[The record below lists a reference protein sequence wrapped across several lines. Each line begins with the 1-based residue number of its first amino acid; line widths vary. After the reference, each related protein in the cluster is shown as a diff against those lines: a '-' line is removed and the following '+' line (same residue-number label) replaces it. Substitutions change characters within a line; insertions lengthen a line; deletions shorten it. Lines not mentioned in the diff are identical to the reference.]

1 MKDVNCCKNTI
12 IEGIND
18 METNSPKSNDSTL
31 FVLLAVTFLTISLLA
46 FGQKLILDPILGRS
60 SLSTEKIVH
69 GVLFFSWNLLF
80 LAQTLL
86 IKRSNFKHH
95 KYLGYAGIGLISLVL
110 LDGCIMS
117 IGYANAFIP
126 TENIGDLIIRASGV
140 WANIH
145 VLLATLILVTL
156 AVVYRRRPPLHQ
168 RFMLLAATSMM
179 TGPLS
184 RIASFGVIPLHEGA
198 VVFSGLF
205 ILLLIPILYE
215 FVKHKKASSIYLWN
229 LPLYFITLIIF
240 AAVIPMTQFGQSA
253 VFWFK

>member
-1 MKDVNCCKNTI
+1 MEKNVSKT
-12 IEGIND
+12 
-18 METNSPKSNDSTL
+18 NDSTL
-31 FVLLAVTFLTISLLA
+31 FVSLAVIFLTISLLA
-46 FGQKLILDPILGRS
+46 FGKKLILDPILGSS

-69 GVLFFSWNLLF
+69 GALFFSWNLLF
-80 LAQTLL
+80 LVQILL
-86 IKRSNFKHH
+86 IRRSNFNYH
-95 KYLGYAGIGLISLVL
+95 KYLGYTGIGLITLVL

-117 IGYANAFIP
+117 ISYANSFIP

-145 VLLATLILVTL
+145 VLLATSILVTL

-198 VVFSGLF
+198 VVFSGLL

-215 FVKHKKASSIYLWN
+215 FAKYKKVSSIYLWN

-240 AAVIPMTQFGQSA
+240 AAVIPMTQLGQSA